1 VIRSHDREVMR
12 RTAEVVIRHEPSAMP
27 PYSFACR
34 WCLFSRTYATESGAV
49 TSAAAHVA
57 LHGKRLSLPEATP

>member
-1 VIRSHDREVMR
+1 MIRSHDRKVMR
-12 RTAEVVIRHEPSAMP
+12 RAAEVVIRRNPEAML

-57 LHGKRLSLPEATP
+57 THGKRLSLPKATP